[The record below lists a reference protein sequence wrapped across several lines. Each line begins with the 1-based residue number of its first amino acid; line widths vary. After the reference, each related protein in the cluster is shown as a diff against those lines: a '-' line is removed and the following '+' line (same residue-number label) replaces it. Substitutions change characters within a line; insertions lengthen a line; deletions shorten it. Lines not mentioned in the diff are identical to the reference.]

1 MTFSRLFLSS
11 FSARNK
17 FNFAIETVQESM
29 MQSSPLN
36 VRRAIMWIGRLVLG
50 GIFVYAGFSKL
61 LMPNNAHLWPMFF
74 LKFSISMNISV
85 FAQQVESYKM
95 ISPKASQLVAH
106 ALPFVEIVLGLLL
119 LIGWRLRIWA
129 TAITA
134 IMVGFLAVVTRAYLL
149 HMDINCGCFGTPEK
163 LTGMTIVRDGAL
175 VALALLMTVF
185 AFLEAR
191 QPHPWTAPE
200 KA

>member
-1 MTFSRLFLSS
+1 
-11 FSARNK
+11 
-17 FNFAIETVQESM
+17 M
-29 MQSSPLN
+29 MQSSPINL
-36 VRRAIMWIGRLVLG
+36 RRAIIWIGRLVLG

-74 LKFSISMNISV
+74 LKFSISMNLSS
-85 FAQQVESYKM
+85 FAEQVESYKM
-95 ISPKASQLVAH
+95 ISLEASQLVAH
-106 ALPFVEIVLGLLL
+106 TLPFVEIVLGLLL
-119 LIGWRLRIWA
+119 LIGWRLQIWA

-163 LTGMTIVRDGAL
+163 LTGMTVVRDGAFT
-175 VALALLMTVF
+175 ALAMLMTVF

-191 QPHPWTAPE
+191 KPHPWSAPE

>member
-11 FSARNK
+11 FSARNNLGLSIGK
-17 FNFAIETVQESM
+17 NQESM

-36 VRRAIMWIGRLVLG
+36 IRRAIIWIGRLVLG

-61 LMPNNAHLWPMFF
+61 LMANSHFWPMFV
-74 LKFSISMNISV
+74 LKFSITKNISR
-85 FAQQVESYKM
+85 FAQQVEFYKL
-95 ISPKASQLVAH
+95 ISPEASQLVAH

-134 IMVGFLAVVTRAYLL
+134 IMVGFLALVTRAYLL

-163 LTGMTIVRDGAL
+163 LTGMTIVRDAAL
-175 VALALLMTVF
+175 SALAVLMAVF
-185 AFLEAR
+185 VFLEAR
-191 QPHPWTAPE
+191 KPHPWAAPE